1 MLPVEFNTLSKIRIN
16 SPYVLGTVQKG
27 QRKLVSIVYNIL
39 NTKKTDCFMSML
51 L

>member
-39 NTKKTDCFMSML
+39 NVVIQKRRTVL
-51 L
+51 